1 MSSFLWSGMESVCL
15 SVCLSGLFPGV
26 VTSRHHSVKM
36 SKTLTY
42 MWNFFSKALFK
53 SDTRKR
59 FIEEKVKRML
69 QHAILVLQLLLAHN
83 VQKTPGIKFVSP
95 LHQVVTIT
103 NPLHTVLPCLKRH
116 FLERNLGVNVKLKA
130 QFQKWP
136 FKCILL
142 ERPFHPIKMIS

>member
-1 MSSFLWSGMESVCL
+1 
-15 SVCLSGLFPGV
+15 
-26 VTSRHHSVKM
+26 
-36 SKTLTY
+36 

-95 LHQVVTIT
+95 LHQVGFFT
-103 NPLHTVLPCLKRH
+103 NPPHTVLPCLKRH
-116 FLERNLGVNVKLKA
+116 F
-130 QFQKWP
+130 
-136 FKCILL
+136 
-142 ERPFHPIKMIS
+142 

>member
-1 MSSFLWSGMESVCL
+1 
-15 SVCLSGLFPGV
+15 
-26 VTSRHHSVKM
+26 
-36 SKTLTY
+36 
-42 MWNFFSKALFK
+42 MWNIFSKALLQ
-53 SDTRKR
+53 SDTRKL
-59 FIEEKVKRML
+59 FIEAKVKRML
-69 QHAILVLQLLLAHN
+69 QQAILVLQLLLAHN